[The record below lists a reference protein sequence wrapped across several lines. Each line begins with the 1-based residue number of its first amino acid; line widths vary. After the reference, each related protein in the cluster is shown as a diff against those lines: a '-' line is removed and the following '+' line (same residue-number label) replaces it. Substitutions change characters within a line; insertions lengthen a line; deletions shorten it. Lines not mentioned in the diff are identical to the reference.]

1 MVAMITASKRKLT
14 EVSLYVALG
23 GEVSRIQVHDP
34 RLTLE
39 NEVRVTELQQKVITA
54 IEDRLDIDILVT
66 AEQKAE
72 SMTLAALPALLDI
85 VEPESI
91 EAETGMDVDDT
102 VVMAK
107 GEDTSSVQPAE

>member
-1 MVAMITASKRKLT
+1 M
-14 EVSLYVALG
+14 
-23 GEVSRIQVHDP
+23 
-34 RLTLE
+34 
-39 NEVRVTELQQKVITA
+39 QQKVA
-54 IEDRLDIDILVT
+54 IALEDRLDINLLVT

-72 SMTLAALPALLDI
+72 SMILAALPALLDI

-107 GEDTSSVQPAE
+107 GEDTSSVQPADITMAVEAHPALTTEVEIEYEEEKGDALTCMWSDQPTN